1 MILTFRMEKRK
12 IGDIFKGLGNFL
24 KVKNRLYGHSF
35 SICAY
40 KGVRNVSFSENFE
53 YVLNEWHL
61 IVLIVWLLLQNSVI
75 YANISDG
82 FFLCVFIVNFEFV
95 SRLFLIFLFL
105 TLSRQVFAGLFPTLS
120 HTFIV
125 EHIKPAQLTFTCSKL
140 TVETP
145 ENMWNIFKVN
155 SKNTRTVTPRSV
167 VLIVSFEHI
176 SHLLLVFLLLT
187 LSKLLF
193 AEWPSFWK
201 KLWNMLF
208 LG

>member
-1 MILTFRMEKRK
+1 M
-12 IGDIFKGLGNFL
+12 
-24 KVKNRLYGHSF
+24 
-35 SICAY
+35 
-40 KGVRNVSFSENFE
+40 RNVSFSENFE
-53 YVLNEWHL
+53 YALNEWHL
-61 IVLIVWLLLQNSVI
+61 IGLIVWLLLQNSVI

-120 HTFIV
+120 HTFIA

-187 LSKLLF
+187 LNKLLF
-193 AEWPSFWK
+193 AKWPSFWK